1 MGRARL
7 PAKGKNKGRSL
18 VKSKSDRHS
27 LSNVLEESLTN
38 VDLIDWA
45 MQPYSVL
52 ERLLEAILSTRSS
65 KYCVRRYE
73 AGVLVMASCLS
84 ASRESMEIGVF
95 EHLALIVQMKMITY
109 ATKQMR
115 KLTVHPRF
123 CHTCDATYLAGG
135 CRARTSVGLNPI
147 GAVGLGGRPV
157 YLFVV
162 H

>member
-18 VKSKSDRHS
+18 VKSKSDRNS

-65 KYCVRRYE
+65 KHCVRRYE
-73 AGVLVMASCLS
+73 AGVLVMASCL
-84 ASRESMEIGVF
+84 
-95 EHLALIVQMKMITY
+95 
-109 ATKQMR
+109 
-115 KLTVHPRF
+115 
-123 CHTCDATYLAGG
+123 
-135 CRARTSVGLNPI
+135 
-147 GAVGLGGRPV
+147 GAA
-157 YLFVV
+157 
-162 H
+162 